1 MISSPIRESLYQD
14 YLSLWRWELLY
25 VISRKLQARSINYF
39 LHKLKGVVKLPKGI
53 LGAVVILVGLGLV
66 LRFGKDSNA
75 LLNSSFSG
83 INGSLGILTLSKFPS
98 NGM

>member
-1 MISSPIRESLYQD
+1 M
-14 YLSLWRWELLY
+14 
-25 VISRKLQARSINYF
+25 
-39 LHKLKGVVKLPKGI
+39 VKLPKGI